1 MTSDETP
8 EMPAARR
15 VLLTDHPWPGT
26 DIETALCSA
35 AGIELIEA
43 PAGASEDQLV
53 ALARNVEGIITCWA
67 PVTAAVIA
75 ASPHLA
81 VVSRLGVGV
90 DNIDVR
96 AAARR
101 GTTVTRVPDYCME
114 EVSDHVVGLVHAWA
128 RGIASF
134 DRAVRA
140 REWSGGGLA
149 LRRVRDLTIGIW
161 GSGIIG
167 IRTAEKFS
175 ALGCNVVID
184 DRHPEQVGRFTC
196 LPVADLLR
204 QSDVVSLHVPLSE
217 ANHNLVD
224 EAILSD
230 MRSGSLLVNTSRGG
244 LVDVDALA
252 AALDLGRPG
261 FAALDVLPDEPHV
274 PDVLRRE
281 DVLIT
286 PHVAFSSVQ
295 SVRELRQRAT
305 EDLIRV
311 VMGQTPLHPYVV
323 PAS

>member
-1 MTSDETP
+1 VTSDGTP
-8 EMPAARR
+8 RRR

-26 DIETALCSA
+26 DIESTLCAA
-35 AGIELIEA
+35 AGIELVEA

-53 ALARNVEGIITCWA
+53 ALAANVEGIITCWA

-75 ASPHLA
+75 ASPHLV

-140 REWSGGGLA
+140 REWNGGTLA

-167 IRTAEKFS
+167 TRTAEKFS
-175 ALGCNVVID
+175 ALGCNVVLD
-184 DRHPEQVGRFTC
+184 DRHPERAGTFTC
-196 LPVADLLR
+196 LPVSELVR
-204 QSDVVSLHVPLSE
+204 QSDVVSLHLPLSE
-217 ANHNLVD
+217 ANRNLVD
-224 EAILSD
+224 EAVLSG
-230 MRSGSLLVNTSRGG
+230 MRSESLLVNTSRGG

-274 PDVLRRE
+274 PDVLRRD

-305 EDLIRV
+305 EELVRV
-311 VMGQTPLHPYVV
+311 VTGQAPLHPYVV
-323 PAS
+323 PPS